1 MIEKVNLIWL
11 VAAKLQ
17 KIWQTRQK

>member
-11 VAAKLQ
+11 VAEKLQ